1 MNVMEVVL
9 EDQIFYVDS
18 MEEVSSDENPIKKLL
33 KKEQRLIER
42 LHEEQDAEAMA
53 QERFQ
58 QAQKRLQRRRK
69 RLERIQG
76 KLVHVREQLA
86 ELQMIGHQPVY
97 SENEIVI
104 VPTQELATHSDFEEV
119 TLVQPE
125 QNNVVA
131 QEPEDLSPAYTE
143 YTAPDTSAS
152 DQENTSMHIDV
163 SDVPAVNGN
172 KELAIEQEFSSIQ
185 PQTTSPSTFTYEPI
199 EAIVESE
206 PGTTSE
212 VRSNEE
218 LFAPEQET
226 SSSEPLS
233 SIPFESTLESE
244 APSSHAE
251 TDFSNTSESEQEA
264 AQELEASSHSP
275 AESFIL
281 SPQEQEPVATLDST
295 ATEAEVEVIDS
306 NDLSSETN
314 TERKP
319 TKPLQLEQPGLPAA
333 ESHTSD
339 IQLAKEAWIAA
350 ESAMQNIRNAAN
362 SIATSISFLSQT
374 DGLSS
379 EFMEELVR
387 KQADANRELLKAQ
400 DTARAAYERF
410 VQAQRDAQ
418 PATSQ
423 SINTSE
429 GSSQHKQ
436 EDASLPPA
444 AENGLDQTAKLHA
457 IRLYTEW

>member
-1 MNVMEVVL
+1 M
-9 EDQIFYVDS
+9 EDQILYVDS
-18 MEEVSSDENPIKKLL
+18 MEEVSSDENPFKKLL
-33 KKEQRLIER
+33 KKEHRLIER
-42 LHEEQDAEAMA
+42 LHEEQEAEAMA

-76 KLVHVREQLA
+76 KLVHVRAQLA
-86 ELQMIGHQPVY
+86 ELQITEHQPVY
-97 SENEIVI
+97 SENELVI
-104 VPTQELATHSDFEEV
+104 ISMQESTTPVDFEEV

-125 QNNVVA
+125 QNNEIA
-131 QEPEDLSPAYTE
+131 QEPDDLSPAYTE
-143 YTAPDTSAS
+143 YPAPDTSAA
-152 DQENTSMHIDV
+152 DQEQTSMHMDASDV
-163 SDVPAVNGN
+163 SAVDGN
-172 KELAIEQEFSSIQ
+172 KELAIEQEFSLPEQ
-185 PQTTSPSTFTYEPI
+185 ETTSPPTFTYEPI
-199 EAIVESE
+199 EAIVEPE

-212 VRSNEE
+212 VTSDEE

-226 SSSEPLS
+226 FSSVPSS
-233 SIPFESTLESE
+233 SIPFETTPEPE
-244 APSSHAE
+244 VFSSNAE
-251 TDFSNTSESEQEA
+251 VDFSNTSESEHEAVQEF
-264 AQELEASSHSP
+264 EASSPSP
-275 AESFIL
+275 IESSIL

-295 ATEAEVEVIDS
+295 ATESESEVIDN
-306 NDLSSETN
+306 NDISSETN
-314 TERKP
+314 SERKP
-319 TKPLQLEQPGLPAA
+319 TQPLRLEQPDLPAA

-339 IQLAKEAWIAA
+339 IQSAKEAWIAA

-362 SIATSISFLSQT
+362 SIATSIAFLSQT

-410 VQAQRDAQ
+410 VQVQRDAQ
-418 PATSQ
+418 PTTGQ
-423 SINTSE
+423 SIHTPE

-444 AENGLDQTAKLHA
+444 EENGLDQTAKLHA
-457 IRLYTEW
+457 VRLYTEW